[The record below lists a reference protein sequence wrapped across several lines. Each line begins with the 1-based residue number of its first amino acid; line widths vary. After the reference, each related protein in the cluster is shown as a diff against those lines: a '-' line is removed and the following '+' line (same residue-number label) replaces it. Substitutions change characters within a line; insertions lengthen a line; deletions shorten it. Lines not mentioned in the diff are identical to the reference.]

1 MMTKTART
9 IILSLSLVFT
19 ASLAACV
26 SLASDI
32 TPPPNYATPVPQ
44 PTSAPVY
51 PIVPPNPADGAA
63 IFADNCAPC
72 HGETGM
78 GDGTMASQLSV
89 PPAALASPAIMR
101 AARPMDWFE
110 LVTSGRMD
118 RMMPPFGGSLSD
130 RQRWDVIS
138 YVFTLGTNQSELAQG
153 KEIYT
158 AQCIQCHGESGV
170 GQSGA
175 ADWSDP
181 TVLAQRS
188 AQELFDTLSSGTGNM
203 PAFAGSLS
211 EADRWAVT
219 AYVRS
224 LSFTQAGATPTATVQ
239 TTPEAT
245 AEGGLTA
252 TPPEATQTPAA
263 LEKFEIQGKVIPPTG
278 VTLNGGI
285 TANLQ
290 LYDGMTLSSELTTD
304 VAADG
309 SFTFK
314 DVEPVEGRVYMVLVN
329 YEGLQYSSDPIHT
342 TDIVNGQ
349 PVKVEVPVSQTT
361 TDASVLSAQR
371 MHVFFDLSNSTTSIQ
386 VVELYV
392 INNSSDRVVVAE
404 TPGQPVVTFNLP
416 VGAVNLQFQD
426 GTLGDG
432 QYVAT
437 ESGFG
442 DLRPISPGDGV
453 QELFAYELPYTS
465 KLSLDLPISLPV
477 EAAVIMVP
485 QGVKLKSS
493 QLSSSGQSSMSGM
506 NIEIYTSSNLAKDST
521 LKMTLSGR
529 PGSSSSTSNNLVAII
544 LGGVA
549 LAAALGGAIFL
560 ILRQRKP
567 LAVEGVEEE
576 ESPSLETSDSLMDA
590 IIALDDEFQAGK
602 LPREAYET
610 RRAELKARLA
620 ELQGKG

>member
-1 MMTKTART
+1 
-9 IILSLSLVFT
+9 
-19 ASLAACV
+19 
-26 SLASDI
+26 
-32 TPPPNYATPVPQ
+32 
-44 PTSAPVY
+44 
-51 PIVPPNPADGAA
+51 
-63 IFADNCAPC
+63 
-72 HGETGM
+72 M

-138 YVFTLGTNQSELAQG
+138 YVFTLGTNQSELAQD

-392 INNSSDRVVVAE
+392 INNSSDRVAVAE

-529 PGSSSSTSNNLVAII
+529 PGASSSTSNNLVAII

>member
-1 MMTKTART
+1 MTKTART
-9 IILSLSLVFT
+9 IILSLSLVFS

-51 PIVPPNPADGAA
+51 PIVPPNPAEGAA
-63 IFADNCAPC
+63 IYVDNCAPC
-72 HGETGM
+72 HGETGK

-89 PPAALASPAIMR
+89 PPAALTSPAIMR

-110 LVTSGRMD
+110 LVTNGRMD
-118 RMMPPFGGSLSD
+118 RMMPPFGGSLGD
-130 RQRWDVIS
+130 RQRWDVIA
-138 YVFTLGTNQSELAQG
+138 YVFSLGTAQSELAQG

-158 AQCIQCHGESGV
+158 AQCIQCHGETGV
-170 GQSGA
+170 GKSGA

-224 LSFTQAGATPTATVQ
+224 LSFAQAGAAPTATIQ
-239 TTPEAT
+239 ATPIAT

-278 VTLNGGI
+278 VTLDSGV

-290 LYDGMTLSSELTTD
+290 MYDGMTLSSELTTD

-309 SFTFK
+309 SFSFK
-314 DVEPVEGRVYMVLVN
+314 GVEPVEGRVYMVQVN
-329 YEGLQYSSDPIHT
+329 FEGLQYSSDPIHT
-342 TDIVNGQ
+342 ADIVNGQ
-349 PVKVEVPVSQTT
+349 PVKVEIPVSLTT

-416 VGAVNLQFQD
+416 AGATNLQFQD

-437 ESGFG
+437 DSGFG

-506 NIEIYTSSNLAKDST
+506 NIEIFTSSNLAKDST
-521 LKMTLSGR
+521 LKMTLTGR
-529 PGSSSSTSNNLVAII
+529 PGASNSTSNNLVGII

-549 LAAALGGAIFL
+549 LVAALGGAIFL

-576 ESPSLETSDSLMDA
+576 ESSSLETSDSLMDA

-620 ELQGKG
+620 DLQGKG

>member
-101 AARPMDWFE
+101 AARPMDWFD
-110 LVTSGRMD
+110 LVTNGRMD

-290 LYDGMTLSSELTTD
+290 LYDGMTLSSVLTTD

-576 ESPSLETSDSLMDA
+576 EPPSLETSDSLMDA

>member
-1 MMTKTART
+1 MTKTART
-9 IILSLSLVFT
+9 IILSISLVFT
-19 ASLAACV
+19 ASLAACI

-32 TPPPNYATPVPQ
+32 TPPPNYATPVPR
-44 PTSAPVY
+44 PTSSPVY
-51 PIVPPNPADGAA
+51 PIVPPNPSEGAA
-63 IFADNCAPC
+63 IYADSCAPC
-72 HGETGM
+72 HGETGK

-89 PPAALASPAIMR
+89 PPAALASPSVMR

-110 LVTSGRMD
+110 LVTNGRMD

-138 YVFTLGTNQSELAQG
+138 YVLSLGTTQTELARG

-170 GQSGA
+170 GKSGA

-203 PAFAGSLS
+203 PAYAGSLS

-224 LSFTQAGATPTATVQ
+224 LSFAQAGTTPTAAAQTPPGAAAQDGQPTATV
-239 TTPEAT
+239 
-245 AEGGLTA
+245 
-252 TPPEATQTPAA
+252 EATQTPVA
-263 LEKFEIQGKVIPPTG
+263 LQKFEIQGKVVLPSG
-278 VTLNGGI
+278 ATLESGI

-290 LYDGMTLSSELTTD
+290 LFDGMTLSSELTTD
-304 VAADG
+304 VSADG
-309 SFTFK
+309 SFSFK
-314 DVEPVEGRVYMVLVN
+314 DIEPVDGRVYMVLVN
-329 YEGLQYSSDPIHT
+329 YEGLQYSSNPIHT

-349 PVKVEVPVSQTT
+349 PVKVEVPVSLTT

-404 TPGQPVVTFNLP
+404 TPGQPVVTFDLP
-416 VGAVNLQFQD
+416 AGATNLQFQD

-432 QYVAT
+432 QYMPT

-442 DLRPISPGDGV
+442 DLRPISPGDGI
-453 QELFAYELPYTS
+453 QELFAYELPYTTR
-465 KLSLDLPISLPV
+465 LSLDLPISLPV
-477 EAAVIMVP
+477 ESAVIMVP
-485 QGVKLKSS
+485 QGIKLKSS

-529 PGSSSSTSNNLVAII
+529 PGASNTSSNNLVAII
-544 LGGVA
+544 LGGAA

-567 LAVEGVEEE
+567 EVEESVEKE
-576 ESPSLETSDSLMDA
+576 ESPLLETSDSLMDA

>member
-1 MMTKTART
+1 MTKTART
-9 IILSLSLVFT
+9 IILSISLVFT
-19 ASLAACV
+19 ASLTACI

-32 TPPPNYATPVPQ
+32 TPPPNYATPVPR
-44 PTSAPVY
+44 PTSSPVY
-51 PIVPPNPADGAA
+51 PIVPPNPSEGAA
-63 IFADNCAPC
+63 IYADSCAPC
-72 HGETGM
+72 HGETGK

-89 PPAALASPAIMR
+89 PPAALASPSVMR

-110 LVTSGRMD
+110 LVTNGRMD

-138 YVFTLGTNQSELAQG
+138 YVLSLGTTQTELARG

-170 GQSGA
+170 GKSGA

-203 PAFAGSLS
+203 PAYAGSLS

-224 LSFTQAGATPTATVQ
+224 LSFAQAGTTPTAAAQ
-239 TTPEAT
+239 TTPEA
-245 AEGGLTA
+245 AAQDGQPTA
-252 TPPEATQTPAA
+252 TVEATQTPVA
-263 LEKFEIQGKVIPPTG
+263 LQKFEIQGKVVLPSG
-278 VTLNGGI
+278 ATLESGI

-290 LYDGMTLSSELTTD
+290 LFDGMTLSSELTTD
-304 VAADG
+304 VSADG
-309 SFTFK
+309 SFSFK
-314 DVEPVEGRVYMVLVN
+314 DIEPVDGRVYMVLVN
-329 YEGLQYSSDPIHT
+329 YEGLQYSSNPIHT

-349 PVKVEVPVSQTT
+349 PVKVEVPVSLTT

-404 TPGQPVVTFNLP
+404 TPGQPVVTFDLP
-416 VGAVNLQFQD
+416 AGATNLQFQD

-432 QYVAT
+432 QYMPT

-442 DLRPISPGDGV
+442 DLRPISPGDGI
-453 QELFAYELPYTS
+453 QELFAYELPYTTR
-465 KLSLDLPISLPV
+465 LSLDLPISLPV
-477 EAAVIMVP
+477 ESAVIMVP
-485 QGVKLKSS
+485 QGIKLKSS

-529 PGSSSSTSNNLVAII
+529 PGASSSTSNNLVAII

-576 ESPSLETSDSLMDA
+576 KSPSLETSDSLMDA